1 MVLSSWFYDELI
13 KFWCVF
19 NILQL
24 LFKTFSFRHEEI
36 DDLMSFWWISLEV
49 PTRLQTCMPKPSLLL
64 GSGWSILNLFISA
77 ICHLPFSWPGFMVL
91 LMHLHPKWFRFPH
104 WEHVSRKAGHLG
116 VHGWCLGWL
125 LQSVHCCRLSE
136 VKFTC
141 SSSLRVGVVSWW
153 TNFSVPETRHFQCSP
168 PENWQ
173 TPWSKQYLR
182 RNYEWHIEK
191 SIHWV
196 LNEL

>member
-77 ICHLPFSWPGFMVL
+77 ICHLGDLDLWFFSCTCVQKSLGFHTGNMSHERQGIWGFM
-91 LMHLHPKWFRFPH
+91 
-104 WEHVSRKAGHLG
+104 AGAWG
-116 VHGWCLGWL
+116 GYCNVYIVAVCL
-125 LQSVHCCRLSE
+125 
-136 VKFTC
+136 K
-141 SSSLRVGVVSWW
+141 
-153 TNFSVPETRHFQCSP
+153 
-168 PENWQ
+168 
-173 TPWSKQYLR
+173 
-182 RNYEWHIEK
+182 
-191 SIHWV
+191 
-196 LNEL
+196 